1 MNTRKGDTPLVT
13 PCRLAAL
20 AATALLLAGC
30 QTTFDLVGVAVPL
43 SASQSRVYDGSYQ
56 GTITPVFSTPVS
68 STGMACP
75 REHGERVLFLGDGV
89 LWYAY
94 DPTTLFAAPVNSDGR
109 IQSTEGNAT
118 LAGKITGNHLQAMV
132 TSPACS
138 SRISMDF
145 IYDHS

>member
-1 MNTRKGDTPLVT
+1 MNTGKGDTPLVT
-13 PCRLAAL
+13 PCRLATL

-43 SASQSRVYDGSYQ
+43 SASQTRVYDGSYQ
-56 GTITPVFSTPVS
+56 GTITPVSI
-68 STGMACP
+68 TGAGCP

-109 IQSTEGNAT
+109 IQSTEGGAT
-118 LAGKITGNHLQAMV
+118 LAGKITGNHLQATV
-132 TSPACS
+132 TSPACT